1 METTLTFKTAKAFDQ
16 KRNEIRDMIGI
27 EIPFQNPYYLF
38 FSIEDLSDENEDN
51 VYFVGYEMKSP
62 GPAFWGY
69 VDKEDYHITIKGSCW
84 YRTNLL
90 NDMVKQWK
98 RNNLKYTGSAV
109 KNRSY
114 PRIEYELKDL
124 NKKYKMDFTQFEEEK
139 YFASFYRGEIEW
151 KDIRNGDN
159 MKWNRFL
166 EKIGKMTER
175 QKIDY
180 IKEIDK
186 KNQYETIE
194 IDEKQVQVP
203 KILSDP
209 DYQRYKAFWAL
220 LDNKITKK
228 QFEKLYPWN
237 DTLEILNSLIY
248 DFFGQVEE
256 IGTQEYFWEL
266 YPKETK
272 EFLKALLEQI
282 TIYET
287 KMNRIDSTYSFM
299 VDILNEFFEQLQ
311 TRKIKINPTENCPT
325 ITDCETL
332 SGDFDKSVEACKVYY
347 YPEGQKV
354 KNLR

>member
-1 METTLTFKTAKAFDQ
+1 
-16 KRNEIRDMIGI
+16 MIGI
-27 EIPFQNPYYLF
+27 EIPFQNPYYFF

-69 VDKEDYHITIKGSCW
+69 VDKEHYHITIKGSCW

-186 KNQYETIE
+186 KNPYETIE

-220 LDNKITKK
+220 LDNKI
-228 QFEKLYPWN
+228 Y
-237 DTLEILNSLIY
+237 
-248 DFFGQVEE
+248 
-256 IGTQEYFWEL
+256 
-266 YPKETK
+266 KET
-272 EFLKALLEQI
+272 I
-282 TIYET
+282 
-287 KMNRIDSTYSFM
+287 
-299 VDILNEFFEQLQ
+299 
-311 TRKIKINPTENCPT
+311 
-325 ITDCETL
+325 
-332 SGDFDKSVEACKVYY
+332 
-347 YPEGQKV
+347 
-354 KNLR
+354 